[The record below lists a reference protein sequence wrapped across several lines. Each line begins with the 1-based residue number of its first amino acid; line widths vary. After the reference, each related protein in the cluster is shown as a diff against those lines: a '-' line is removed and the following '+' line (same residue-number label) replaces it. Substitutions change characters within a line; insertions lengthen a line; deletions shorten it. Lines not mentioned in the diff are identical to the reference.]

1 MQNNQEHDKYTVTTV
16 TDDDENENNE
26 ATGTSD
32 AKATEST
39 TSTGSTAEQDRLRT
53 AAEKRRQKIL
63 QQANTRMSIVEGTYN
78 SSSSSSAPATS
89 TEETVE
95 AAETKTEGGE
105 EGPTKIVEA
114 AETSVES
121 SSETTATE
129 AATTTSSTTSSKL
142 AAMRRRRFQKKT
154 APSSTTTETAPTI
167 EDTTKATEA
176 VVEPLQLVNVE
187 STKEDHSGLARENN
201 DVPVTQSDQ
210 KDIDEDAAATKKYL
224 GVAKMRRRMNK
235 ERQEQQQG
243 DSNVVSTDNHKSS
256 VRTAAKNTT
265 SAVAIKLPKKHRS
278 MITTLPILMYAVTT
292 FLLFVTGLHI
302 GLQQSQVN
310 YCYSNQ
316 VIGDDAT
323 DGYCYNTSN
332 EPQWSL
338 LVHSE
343 LAPRKMGGLQRLL
356 SSMNIV
362 VPLHGTTTT
371 KMIQKEELQVE
382 STLLQDHDDDNGED
396 EFSTTGPTVKS
407 MGKGNIDPLF
417 QVDLDA
423 LTAGD
428 GLYFTLGRFAV
439 RIHRLILT
447 VLFYTPKSILQSIV
461 SFLWSFVQTPPILFI
476 MAIMIRHGLGRMV
489 LGAKLPSAVVD
500 ETQHKDI
507 LSTVKTFV
515 TKFLLSSFPTVTV
528 FYDVWTYIRSDMYV
542 MLCGLFVG
550 IALSHHHQAGNPYGE
565 AATSTLSTMLKTDT
579 QIDGISDEL

>member
-26 ATGTSD
+26 ATGTSE

-39 TSTGSTAEQDRLRT
+39 ISTGNTAEQDRLRT

-63 QQANTRMSIVEGTYN
+63 QQANTRMSIVEGTY
-78 SSSSSSAPATS
+78 SSAPAPS

-95 AAETKTEGGE
+95 ATETKTESGE
-105 EGPTKIVEA
+105 EGLTKIPEA

-176 VVEPLQLVNVE
+176 VVEPVQLGNVE
-187 STKEDHSGLARENN
+187 SIKEDDSALARENKN
-201 DVPVTQSDQ
+201 VPETTSDQ

-302 GLQQSQVN
+302 GLQQSHVN

>member
-26 ATGTSD
+26 ATGTSE

-39 TSTGSTAEQDRLRT
+39 ISTGNTAEQDRLRT

-63 QQANTRMSIVEGTYN
+63 QQANTRMSIVEGTY
-78 SSSSSSAPATS
+78 SSAPAPS

-95 AAETKTEGGE
+95 ATETKTESGE
-105 EGPTKIVEA
+105 EGLTKIPEA

-129 AATTTSSTTSSKL
+129 AATTTSTTSSKL

-176 VVEPLQLVNVE
+176 VVEPVQSGNVE
-187 STKEDHSGLARENN
+187 STKEDDSALARENN